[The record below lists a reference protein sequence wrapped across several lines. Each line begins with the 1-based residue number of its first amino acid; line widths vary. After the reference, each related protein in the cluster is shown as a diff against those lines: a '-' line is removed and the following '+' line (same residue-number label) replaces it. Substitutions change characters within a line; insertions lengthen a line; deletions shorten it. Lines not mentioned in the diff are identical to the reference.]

1 MGPGTAAI
9 TPWRKVEHMS
19 DLALRIQV
27 WVTSTLASMREER
40 GQDLVEYALWS
51 GLIAIGLILLGA
63 ALYQGI
69 GNALATGIK
78 NCVDFN
84 AGTTCGPLG

>member
-1 MGPGTAAI
+1 
-9 TPWRKVEHMS
+9 MS

-51 GLIAIGLILLGA
+51 GLIAIGLIAIGA
-63 ALYQGI
+63 ALYTGI
-69 GNALATGIK
+69 GNDLGAGIK
-78 NCVDFN
+78 RCVDFN
-84 AGTTCGPLG
+84 SGSTCGPLG